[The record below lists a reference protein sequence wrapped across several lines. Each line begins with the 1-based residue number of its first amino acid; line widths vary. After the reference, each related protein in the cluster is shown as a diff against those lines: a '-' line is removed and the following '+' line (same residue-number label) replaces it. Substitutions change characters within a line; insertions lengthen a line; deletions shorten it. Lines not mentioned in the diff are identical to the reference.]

1 MSLRVE
7 GEWKLCSHKTR
18 KKNFVKFEGKAVSKL
33 GFPGGSAIKN
43 PPAMREMQETL
54 SEKPKYPK
62 SRVINAKKN

>member
-1 MSLRVE
+1 M
-7 GEWKLCSHKTR
+7 CSHKTR

-54 SEKPKYPK
+54 SEKPKYPN